1 MEYGLSYIDGG
12 RSPFRWR
19 FPIAFQI
26 IPLIV
31 LFIAV
36 WFYPES
42 PRWLAKVGRND
53 EAQYVLGRLRG
64 TDPEGQVEAKLEYEE
79 IQAVIRD
86 EAHIPTSYWAVFT
99 GIGSGD
105 LHLGRRSFLVILLQI
120 LQEWVS
126 VVMHGCLKALADP
139 DRLELRV
146 SLSTVS
152 LRRVELRSRV

>member
-1 MEYGLSYIDGG
+1 MLTISGVVVAYWMEYGLSYIDGG

-19 FPIAFQI
+19 FPVAFQI
-26 IPLIV
+26 IPLLV
-31 LFIAV
+31 LLFGV
-36 WFYPES
+36 WFFPES

-64 TDPEGQVEAKLEYEE
+64 NQGQDLVEATAEYEE

-126 VVMHGCLKALADP
+126 RTAPQAGQDI
-139 DRLELRV
+139 R
-146 SLSTVS
+146 
-152 LRRVELRSRV
+152 